1 MVHQRQSQIVSTGY
15 TGERLTVVFVRLT
28 TRGLTVSYRIADA
41 LELANVLVMVYALYF
56 KTGADPHALAKP
68 LGRENAVEYSHNDIS
83 FRSKSNTLIKLHMPL
98 DVLPC
103 FSALESIKGVD
114 KCACWVLATIKLA
127 PEANIGK
134 VFHE

>member
-1 MVHQRQSQIVSTGY
+1 
-15 TGERLTVVFVRLT
+15 
-28 TRGLTVSYRIADA
+28 VSYRIADA

-134 VFHE
+134 VFRE